1 MAMLAGDLVWI
12 TPENLHHFLSEGA
25 VLKFLRKQIAAQE
38 EPRYVDLV
46 SIKSSPSA
54 DNIMTVAYEVNLVSR
69 EDERPLYLRC
79 SMAICRRS
87 KRLEIT
93 FLHFS
98 KKSERD
104 STEQLQDFVT
114 NLPCGVMILA
124 CLDGRREEAIYY
136 NDYFAHRLRYQQEEF
151 ARAIRRNPF
160 FMTSEEERD
169 RIHEEI
175 ERARKNG
182 GSIAAN
188 MRFYRRDGN
197 SFYFRMKG
205 APAYQA
211 NGGTVYYCVFQ
222 ETTSYQLNADRLQ
235 DRLETATEII
245 RQIPEAVCGIE
256 YSPGSRTLQALMGS
270 ESGKTRDAE
279 SADRGNGEPAAD
291 GDDVREYVKSASKA
305 SKASKEDTA
314 RMPAGPVSGEGSD
327 TRTYKKH
334 KESLRRSD
342 KDARVFFTSR
352 NIPALFGVSNSA
364 YMRNILEDPFFGL
377 EITSITRDR
386 LLSSHLFNSEKAS
399 IGKTVSCGIFRLQK
413 PDGKS
418 LRVELAA
425 RRVQNQDGTMRLYLF
440 YYDREEQQ
448 RDTEKRVDRAMKMGR
463 AGQEQLR
470 ADLKKAKENA
480 ARRQSELK
488 SELAEAKEN
497 LGREMS
503 RIEDQLVEEKNRC
516 ALMARQLDESRATQ
530 KQMAAELERSETNAS
545 KRIRNY
551 QAQADH
557 KVAEAQAQADKARR
571 EADEKV
577 REAKAAAEEETGRIR
592 READEKIREIRA
604 AAEEEIDRAQQSSD
618 ERISDAQ
625 AEAEK
630 AVREA
635 RRTED
640 ERGLLEEQLREAQER
655 SRILEAELKNERA
668 RRFLLEE
675 QIRKGSK
682 SLPELMEMDAV
693 RAKDLTAGA
702 AAVPAAAGAAAVGM
716 TSGAMAG
723 IPAGA
728 AAAGISAG
736 AAAGMPA
743 GTAGTGISA
752 GASVGIPTGTAA
764 AGISAG
770 AAAGMQAG
778 TSASGRPS
786 GAASNGMPA
795 GTGTIAA
802 QTEPKQ
808 RPGDWMTTEKPLT
821 IFSSMDVERH
831 DPGQESMAET
841 GAADLRIPKPDA
853 LTNIYKRA
861 DAPADTYKRADAPAD
876 TYKKADAT
884 ADTYKKADATADK
897 YKKANAAANTY
908 IKADDPANIFE
919 STSEGHF
926 AYPDAAP
933 EAQPAVA
940 ENRIRAQ
947 EYDRAKGRLRN
958 LMEMADAFL
967 RDADSSASP
976 AYSGEGQVSPGFSTP
991 CSRENIS
998 AVMSDFLEAASPAE
1012 GLLKEK
1018 PFSPEKCL
1026 QSVLIFEGMECEER
1040 GISLRLC
1047 HDSALPEKVTGFGSM
1062 LQRALCELV
1071 EQAVR
1076 RTRRGGSITVCCR
1089 ADRPSEGLV
1098 NLHFRIDDNGTRI
1111 SEGEM
1116 QTLFESK
1123 MSAGT
1128 EEPLQSG
1135 LFSAREAATLMGGS
1149 IHARSGRRGTR
1160 FTLTV
1165 TVRIHEM

>member
-222 ETTSYQLNADRLQ
+222 ETTSFQLNADRLQ

-256 YSPGSRTLQALMGS
+256 YSPGSRTLQALMGR
-270 ESGKTRDAE
+270 ESGKTLEAE
-279 SADRGNGEPAAD
+279 SADRGNGDSAAD

-305 SKASKEDTA
+305 SKASKEDTV
-314 RMPAGPVSGEGSD
+314 RMSAGPVSGEGGD
-327 TRTYKKH
+327 TRTYRKQN
-334 KESLRRSD
+334 ESRRRSD

-399 IGKTVSCGIFRLQK
+399 TGKPVSCGIFRLQK

-425 RRVQNQDGTMRLYLF
+425 RRVQNQDGMMRLYLF

-488 SELAEAKEN
+488 SELAAAKEN

-557 KVAEAQAQADKARR
+557 KVAEAQAQAAKARS
-571 EADEKV
+571 A
-577 REAKAAAEEETGRIR
+577 
-592 READEKIREIRA
+592 ADEKIREIRA
-604 AAEEEIDRAQQSSD
+604 AAEEEIGRAQQSSD
-618 ERISDAQ
+618 ERVSDAQ
-625 AEAEK
+625 AAAEK
-630 AVREA
+630 AAIEA

-655 SRILEAELKNERA
+655 SRILEAELKKERA
-668 RRFLLEE
+668 RRLLLEE
-675 QIRKGSK
+675 QIRKGSR

-693 RAKDLTAGA
+693 RAKDLTAGT
-702 AAVPAAAGAAAVGM
+702 AAVQAAGAAAVGI
-716 TSGAMAG
+716 S
-723 IPAGA
+723 AGA
-728 AAAGISAG
+728 AVGMAAG
-736 AAAGMPA
+736 AAAGM
-743 GTAGTGISA
+743 
-752 GASVGIPTGTAA
+752 SVGTSESGR
-764 AGISAG
+764 SSG
-770 AAAGMQAG
+770 AAA
-778 TSASGRPS
+778 
-786 GAASNGMPA
+786 NGMSA
-795 GTGTIAA
+795 GNGTIAA

-831 DPGQESMAET
+831 APGQESMAET

-853 LTNIYKRA
+853 LTNIFKKA
-861 DAPADTYKRADAPAD
+861 DDPAD
-876 TYKKADAT
+876 TYKKSDAPAT
-884 ADTYKKADATADK
+884 THKKP
-897 YKKANAAANTY
+897 
-908 IKADDPANIFE
+908 DDPANIYKKTDAPANTYTKPDDPVNIFE
-919 STSEGHF
+919 NTSEGHF

-1026 QSVLIFEGMECEER
+1026 QSVLIFEGMECEKR

>member
-222 ETTSYQLNADRLQ
+222 ETTSFQLNADRLQ

-256 YSPGSRTLQALMGS
+256 YSPGSRTLQALMGR
-270 ESGKTRDAE
+270 ESGKTLEAE
-279 SADRGNGEPAAD
+279 SADRGNGDSAAD

-305 SKASKEDTA
+305 SKASKEDTV
-314 RMPAGPVSGEGSD
+314 RMSAGPVSGEGGD
-327 TRTYKKH
+327 TRTYRKQN
-334 KESLRRSD
+334 ESRRRSD

-399 IGKTVSCGIFRLQK
+399 TGKPVSCGIFRLQK

-425 RRVQNQDGTMRLYLF
+425 RRVQNQDGMMRLYLF

-488 SELAEAKEN
+488 SELAAAKEN

-557 KVAEAQAQADKARR
+557 KVAEAQAQAAKARR
-571 EADEKV
+571 AADEMV

-604 AAEEEIDRAQQSSD
+604 AAEEEIGRAQQSSD
-618 ERISDAQ
+618 EKVSDAQ
-625 AEAEK
+625 AAAEK
-630 AVREA
+630 AAIEA

-668 RRFLLEE
+668 RRLLLEE

-693 RAKDLTAGA
+693 RAKDLTAGT
-702 AAVPAAAGAAAVGM
+702 AAVQAAGAAAVGI
-716 TSGAMAG
+716 SAGAAVGMA
-723 IPAGA
+723 AGA

-736 AAAGMPA
+736 ASAGMA
-743 GTAGTGISA
+743 
-752 GASVGIPTGTAA
+752 
-764 AGISAG
+764 
-770 AAAGMQAG
+770 AG
-778 TSASGRPS
+778 TSASGRSS
-786 GAASNGMPA
+786 GAATNGMQAGAAAGMSAGTSDSGRSSGAATNGKPA
-795 GTGTIAA
+795 GTGTISA

-831 DPGQESMAET
+831 TPGHESMAET

-853 LTNIYKRA
+853 LTNIFKKA
-861 DAPADTYKRADAPAD
+861 DDPAD
-876 TYKKADAT
+876 TYKKSDAPAT
-884 ADTYKKADATADK
+884 TYK
-897 YKKANAAANTY
+897 
-908 IKADDPANIFE
+908 KADDPANIYKKPDAPANTYTKPDDPVNIFE
-919 STSEGHF
+919 NTSEGHF

-1026 QSVLIFEGMECEER
+1026 QSVLIFEGMECEKR

-1116 QTLFESK
+1116 QTLFETK

-1149 IHARSGRRGTR
+1149 IHARSGNRGSR
-1160 FTLTV
+1160 FSLTV

>member
-1 MAMLAGDLVWI
+1 MQTPIDFGKDFLNRLFDQRDADACKAMLAGDLVWI
-12 TPENLHHFLSEGA
+12 TPESMHHFLSEGA
-25 VLKFLRKQIAAQE
+25 VLKFLRKQIAAAE
-38 EPRYVDLV
+38 EARYVDLV

-222 ETTSYQLNADRLQ
+222 ETTSFQLNADRLQ

-256 YSPGSRTLQALMGS
+256 YSPGSRTLQALMGR
-270 ESGKTRDAE
+270 ESGKTLEAE
-279 SADRGNGEPAAD
+279 SADRGNGDSAAD

-305 SKASKEDTA
+305 SKASKEDTV
-314 RMPAGPVSGEGSD
+314 RMSAGPVSGEGGD
-327 TRTYKKH
+327 TRTYRKQN
-334 KESLRRSD
+334 ESRRRSD

-399 IGKTVSCGIFRLQK
+399 IGKPVSCGIFRLQK

-425 RRVQNQDGTMRLYLF
+425 RRVQNQDGMMRLYLF

-488 SELAEAKEN
+488 SELAAAKEN

-557 KVAEAQAQADKARR
+557 KVAEAQAQAAKARSA
-571 EADEKV
+571 ADEMV

-604 AAEEEIDRAQQSSD
+604 AAEEEIGRAQQSSD
-618 ERISDAQ
+618 EKVSDAQ
-625 AEAEK
+625 AAAEK
-630 AVREA
+630 AAREA

-668 RRFLLEE
+668 RRLLLEE

-693 RAKDLTAGA
+693 RAKDLTAGT
-702 AAVPAAAGAAAVGM
+702 AAVQAAGAAAVGI
-716 TSGAMAG
+716 S
-723 IPAGA
+723 AGA
-728 AAAGISAG
+728 AVGMAAG
-736 AAAGMPA
+736 AAAGM
-743 GTAGTGISA
+743 
-752 GASVGIPTGTAA
+752 SVGTSESGR
-764 AGISAG
+764 SSG
-770 AAAGMQAG
+770 AAA
-778 TSASGRPS
+778 
-786 GAASNGMPA
+786 NGMSA
-795 GTGTIAA
+795 GNGTIAA

-831 DPGQESMAET
+831 APGQESMAET

-853 LTNIYKRA
+853 LTNIFKKA
-861 DAPADTYKRADAPAD
+861 DDPAD
-876 TYKKADAT
+876 TYKKSDAPAT
-884 ADTYKKADATADK
+884 THKKP
-897 YKKANAAANTY
+897 
-908 IKADDPANIFE
+908 DDPANIYKKTDAPANTYTKPDDPVNIFE
-919 STSEGHF
+919 NTSEGHF

-1026 QSVLIFEGMECEER
+1026 QSVLIFEGMECEKR

-1071 EQAVR
+1071 EQAVM

-1089 ADRPSEGLV
+1089 TDRPSEGLV

>member
-175 ERARKNG
+175 ERGRKNG

-222 ETTSYQLNADRLQ
+222 ETTSFQLNADRLQ

-256 YSPGSRTLQALMGS
+256 YSPGSRTLQALMGR
-270 ESGKTRDAE
+270 ESGKTLEVE
-279 SADRGNGEPAAD
+279 SADRGNGDSAAD

-305 SKASKEDTA
+305 SKASKEDTV
-314 RMPAGPVSGEGSD
+314 RMSAGPVSGEGGD
-327 TRTYKKH
+327 TRTYRKH
-334 KESLRRSD
+334 NESRRRSD

-399 IGKTVSCGIFRLQK
+399 TGKPVSCGIFRLQK

-425 RRVQNQDGTMRLYLF
+425 RRVQNQDGMMRLYLF

-480 ARRQSELK
+480 ARRQSELR
-488 SELAEAKEN
+488 SELAAAKEN

-557 KVAEAQAQADKARR
+557 KVAEAQAQAAKARR
-571 EADEKV
+571 AADEMV

-604 AAEEEIDRAQQSSD
+604 AAEEEIGRAQQSSD
-618 ERISDAQ
+618 EKVSDAQ
-625 AEAEK
+625 AAAEK
-630 AVREA
+630 AAIEA

-668 RRFLLEE
+668 RRLLLEE

-693 RAKDLTAGA
+693 RAKDLTAGT
-702 AAVPAAAGAAAVGM
+702 AAVQAAGAAAVGI
-716 TSGAMAG
+716 SAGAAVGM
-723 IPAGA
+723 PAGA

-736 AAAGMPA
+736 ASAGMA
-743 GTAGTGISA
+743 
-752 GASVGIPTGTAA
+752 
-764 AGISAG
+764 
-770 AAAGMQAG
+770 AG
-778 TSASGRPS
+778 TSASGRSS
-786 GAASNGMPA
+786 GAATNGKPA
-795 GTGTIAA
+795 GTGTISA

-831 DPGQESMAET
+831 TPGHESMAET

-853 LTNIYKRA
+853 LTNIFKKA
-861 DAPADTYKRADAPAD
+861 DDPAD
-876 TYKKADAT
+876 TYKKSDAPAT
-884 ADTYKKADATADK
+884 TYK
-897 YKKANAAANTY
+897 
-908 IKADDPANIFE
+908 KADDPANIYKKPDAPANTYTKPDDPVNIFE
-919 STSEGHF
+919 NTSEGHF

-933 EAQPAVA
+933 DAQPAVA

-1026 QSVLIFEGMECEER
+1026 QSVLIFEGMECEKR

-1076 RTRRGGSITVCCR
+1076 RTRRGGTITVCCR

-1116 QTLFESK
+1116 QTLFETK

-1149 IHARSGRRGTR
+1149 IHARSGNRGSR
-1160 FTLTV
+1160 FSLTV

>member
-151 ARAIRRNPF
+151 ARSMRRNPF
-160 FMTSEEERD
+160 FMTSEEDRD

-175 ERARKNG
+175 AKARKNG

-222 ETTSYQLNADRLQ
+222 ETTSFQLNADRLQ
-235 DRLETATEII
+235 GRLETAAEII

-256 YSPGSRTLQALMGS
+256 YSPGSRTLQSLMGK
-270 ESGKTRDAE
+270 ESGKNEDVQNAVKG
-279 SADRGNGEPAAD
+279 SGNPGAD

-314 RMPAGPVSGEGSD
+314 RLPAGPVSAEGGD
-327 TRTYKKH
+327 TPPYKNH
-334 KESLRRSD
+334 KEKESWRRPER
-342 KDARVFFTSR
+342 DARVFFTSK

-364 YMRNILEDPFFGL
+364 YIRNILEDPFFGL

-386 LLSSHLFNSEKAS
+386 LLSSHFFNSEKAS
-399 IGKTVSCGIFRLQK
+399 IGKPVSCGIFRLQK

-488 SELAEAKEN
+488 SELAAAKEN

-557 KVAEAQAQADKARR
+557 KVAEAQAQAAKARR
-571 EADEKV
+571 DADEKV
-577 REAKAAAEEETGRIR
+577 REAKAAAEEENGRIR

-604 AAEEEIDRAQQSSD
+604 AAEEEISRAQQSSD
-618 ERISDAQ
+618 ERVSDAQ
-625 AEAEK
+625 AAAEK
-630 AVREA
+630 AAREA

-668 RRFLLEE
+668 RRLLLEE

-693 RAKDLTAGA
+693 RAKDMTAGA
-702 AAVPAAAGAAAVGM
+702 AAVQAAAGAAAAGM
-716 TSGAMAG
+716 TSGAIAG
-723 IPAGA
+723 IPA
-728 AAAGISAG
+728 
-736 AAAGMPA
+736 
-743 GTAGTGISA
+743 
-752 GASVGIPTGTAA
+752 GTAA

-770 AAAGMQAG
+770 ASAGMSAG
-778 TSASGRPS
+778 TSASGRSS
-786 GAASNGMPA
+786 GAAANGIPA

-802 QTEPKQ
+802 QTELKQ

-821 IFSSMDVERH
+821 IFSSMDVEGH
-831 DPGQESMAET
+831 DPGQESIAGT

-853 LTNIYKRA
+853 LTNIYKR
-861 DAPADTYKRADAPAD
+861 
-876 TYKKADAT
+876 
-884 ADTYKKADATADK
+884 
-897 YKKANAAANTY
+897 
-908 IKADDPANIFE
+908 
-919 STSEGHF
+919 
-926 AYPDAAP
+926 
-933 EAQPAVA
+933 
-940 ENRIRAQ
+940 
-947 EYDRAKGRLRN
+947 
-958 LMEMADAFL
+958 ADAFL

-1026 QSVLIFEGMECEER
+1026 QSVLIFEGMECEKR

-1047 HDSALPEKVTGFGSM
+1047 HDSALPEKVSGFGSM

-1076 RTRRGGSITVCCR
+1076 RTRRGGTITVCCR

-1116 QTLFESK
+1116 QTLFETK

-1149 IHARSGRRGTR
+1149 IHARSGSRGSR
-1160 FTLTV
+1160 FSLTV